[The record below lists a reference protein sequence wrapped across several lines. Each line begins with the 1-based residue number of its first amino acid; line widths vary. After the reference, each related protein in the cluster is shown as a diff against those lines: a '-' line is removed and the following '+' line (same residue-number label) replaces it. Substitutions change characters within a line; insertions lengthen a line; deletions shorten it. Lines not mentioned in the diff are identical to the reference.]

1 MKAFLF
7 TLVFFACVILGDLQ
21 IRFLRIVHSGAAFGA
36 ALHRRHIRL
45 AGLVLKLARTVTGL
59 RLVIE
64 SMVEGP
70 LPCPLL
76 IVSNHQSMMDIAFL
90 VYALPGHD
98 VRFVAKEELGHGIPL
113 IAPSLR
119 YARHALISRRGR
131 FDRTRPALLR
141 LARMPGVSPVVFPE
155 GTRSRNGAL
164 GSFHSSAVRVLVEAC
179 RLPVLGVAVD
189 GGHLLRGVFQLH
201 RVGDVVYRA
210 CLLRVYPPPMGREET
225 VRLLAR
231 IRADIEAQHARWRA

>member
-21 IRFLRIVHSGAAFGA
+21 VRFLRIARSGAAFRA
-36 ALHRRHIRL
+36 ALHRHHIRL
-45 AGLVLKLARTVTGL
+45 ARIALKLARTVAGL
-59 RLVIE
+59 RIVVE
-64 SMVEGP
+64 STVEGP
-70 LPCPLL
+70 LPCPVL
-76 IVSNHQSMMDIAFL
+76 IVSNHQSMLDIAFL

-119 YARHALISRRGR
+119 YGRHALISRRGR

-141 LARMPGVSPVVFPE
+141 LAGMPGISPAVFPE
-155 GTRSRNGAL
+155 GTRSRNGTL
-164 GSFHSSAVRVLVEAC
+164 GPFHSSAVRVLVEAN

-189 GGHLLRGVFQLH
+189 GGHLLRGVLQLH
-201 RVGDVVYRA
+201 RVSEVVYRV
-210 CLLRVYPPPMGREET
+210 CFLRVYPPPVGRQET

>member
-7 TLVFFACVILGDLQ
+7 IPVFFACVILGDLQ
-21 IRFLRIVHSGAAFGA
+21 VRFLRIVRSGAAFRA

-45 AGLVLKLARTVTGL
+45 ARIVLRLARTMTGL
-59 RLVIE
+59 RLVVE
-64 SMVEGP
+64 STLEGP
-70 LPCPLL
+70 LPCPAI
-76 IVSNHQSMMDIAFL
+76 IVANHQSMMDIAFL
-90 VYALPGHD
+90 VYAFPGHD
-98 VRFVAKEELGHGIPL
+98 IRFVAKEELGHGVPL

-141 LARMPGVSPVVFPE
+141 LARLPGISPVVFPE
-155 GTRSRNGAL
+155 GTRSRNGSL

-179 RLPVLGVAVD
+179 RLPVLAVAVD

-201 RVGDVVYRA
+201 RIGEVVYRA
-210 CLLRVYPPPMGREET
+210 CLLRVYPPPAGREGT
-225 VRLLAR
+225 ARLLQR